1 MAESM
6 ARRNRPPPIFHV
18 GLHKTG
24 TTWFQ
29 KLFYPNVR
37 ERRFVNRRLVRST
50 LLGTSP
56 LAFDARSA
64 RQALG
69 LDEGEPAIVCEED
82 LSGILHNGGLLTN
95 YVAKEIA
102 SQLHAIAPEAKI
114 VIFVREQAAM
124 AASWYQQYLREGGTG
139 SVRHYLFPEDYLFL
153 GKVRPLKVPRF
164 DFSAFDYDR
173 LIAHYDS
180 LFGRERVFVFA
191 YEQLARDPA
200 AFIVDFCRKLD
211 LPLPDNLD
219 QSRLNSSY
227 RAALVPAARL
237 LNLFSRREV
246 ADKTTLVHIP
256 FSFKAREYLLEKLN
270 RLPLFGPVRSPEALL
285 GGETAEWIRQRFAGC
300 NRALQE
306 RMGADLA
313 QLGYATGPSDGAV
326 RRPSRSG
333 LFKWTKN

>member
-1 MAESM
+1 M
-6 ARRNRPPPIFHV
+6 ARRNRAPPIFHV

-29 KLFYPNVR
+29 KRFYPNVPGY
-37 ERRFVNRRLVRST
+37 RFVNRRLVRST

-56 LAFDARSA
+56 LAFDAVAA

-69 LDEGEPAIVCEED
+69 LDDGDPAIVCEED

-102 SQLHAIAPEAKI
+102 NQLHAIAPEARI

-124 AASWYQQYLREGGTG
+124 AASWYQQYLREGGTA

-153 GKVRPLKVPRF
+153 GKARPLKVPRF

-173 LIAHYDS
+173 LVAHYDS
-180 LFGRERVFVFA
+180 LFGRRQVFVFA
-191 YEQLARDPA
+191 YEQLVRDPA
-200 AFIVDFCRKLD
+200 AFIADLCRHLD
-211 LPLPDNLD
+211 LTLPDGLD
-219 QSRLNSSY
+219 HSRLNSSY

-246 ADKTTLVHIP
+246 ADKTTLFHIP
-256 FSFKAREYLLEKLN
+256 FSFKAREFLLEKLN

-285 GGETAEWIRQRFAGC
+285 GRETVEWIRQRFAAS

-306 RMGADLA
+306 RMGVDLSE
-313 QLGYATGPSDGAV
+313 LGYATAA
-326 RRPSRSG
+326 PSRPVERPARSS